1 MILILIYRYKT
12 YKNKLTSILRRCER
26 DYYSNLLEVQ
36 IGNIKET
43 WKILNG
49 IIKKHKNHREYP
61 DTFIHENESVNSKM
75 DISNGFNK
83 FFVNSG
89 PNLEKNIPN
98 VVNTHMHDYMKERK
112 NNSMFIGGVTEY
124 DVTKVQ

>member
-1 MILILIYRYKT
+1 M
-12 YKNKLTSILRRCER
+12 
-26 DYYSNLLEVQ
+26 Q

-49 IIKKHKNHREYP
+49 IIKKNKTHTEYP

-83 FFVNSG
+83 FFANIG

-98 VVNTHMHDYMKERK
+98 VANTHMHDYMKERK
-112 NNSMFIGGVTEY
+112 KKFYVHWWRH
-124 DVTKVQ
+124 